1 MFDAPCP
8 SECSTAYIINAHYYS
23 LRLRWNTFIG
33 DFDEQERGPRN
44 RQAGHSLGWLMIFP
58 RKIILY
64 NKKKSIYV
72 FWWLCHYF
80 SNCDNNNNNF
90 WTTTYSQE
98 TCEEA
103 TILHSSS
110 SHHMSRMSIR
120 AIFRLKSSLSPS
132 LAYFYPLCL
141 RTWKFTRIFCTILFP
156 WINNSMDIE

>member
-80 SNCDNNNNNF
+80 STCDNNNNCEHASVNNNMLLR
-90 WTTTYSQE
+90 TTTCFCDQ
-98 TCEEA
+98 
-103 TILHSSS
+103 
-110 SHHMSRMSIR
+110 HHMSRMSNR
-120 AIFRLKSSLSPS
+120 AIFQMESSLSPS
-132 LAYFYPLCL
+132 LSIFYPL
-141 RTWKFTRIFCTILFP
+141 WCT
-156 WINNSMDIE
+156 NSYVAYTAEHS